1 MYEELLDKLTDQ
13 NRKLK
18 DWIKKKKRKDERKL
32 SKQHS
37 NTFQGSLQ
45 QAMPVS
51 KHQHSYS
58 PFHHQQTYA
67 PSTHNRSTGYLQS
80 LLH

>member
-37 NTFQGSLQ
+37 NTTQGPSQ
-45 QAMPVS
+45 QAVPIS
-51 KHQHSYS
+51 SNKITYS
-58 PFHHQQTYA
+58 PFNH
-67 PSTHNRSTGYLQS
+67 
-80 LLH
+80 